1 MTCADVERL
10 GDAYLDGELDA
21 AGAEALEAHLVT
33 CETCRARQRSR
44 ETLSA
49 TLRSAPYFRAPT
61 ALVGRLQGGR
71 HVRRPSGGSARLAWA
86 VAAAAVLVAAVSI
99 AVTNYRTGRSADAA
113 VADAV
118 LSGHLRSLMA
128 DHLVDVASSD
138 RHTVKPWFAGRLEF
152 SPTVVDL
159 AAAGFPLVGGRLDY
173 LDGHPAAAL
182 VYRRREHTIN
192 LFVWPTT
199 AADAAPETRD
209 DPRGYH
215 AVHWTRNRMAYWAVS
230 DLASVELGE
239 FVNRLIAA
247 SGS

>member
-21 AGAEALEAHLVT
+21 AGAEALEAHVAT

-49 TLRSAPYFRAPT
+49 TLRSAPYFRAP
-61 ALVGRLQGGR
+61 ASLVARWQPGRQA
-71 HVRRPSGGSARLAWA
+71 HRPSGGSARLAWT

-99 AVTNYRTGRSADAA
+99 TVSNYRIGGGTDAS

-159 AAAGFPLVGGRLDY
+159 AGAGFPLVGGRLDY

-192 LFVWPTT
+192 LFVWPST
-199 AADAAPETRD
+199 ADAAPPVTRN

-215 AVHWTRNRMAYWAVS
+215 AVHWTRDHMTSWAVS
-230 DLASVELGE
+230 DLASQELDE
-239 FVNRLIAA
+239 FVQRLIAA
-247 SGS
+247 GGS

>member
-1 MTCADVERL
+1 MTCDDVERL

-21 AGAEALEAHLVT
+21 ASAEALEAHVVT
-33 CETCRARQRSR
+33 CEACTARQRSR

-49 TLRSAPYFRAPT
+49 TLRSAPYFRAPA
-61 ALVGRLQGGR
+61 ALVGRIQPGR
-71 HVRRPSGGSARLAWA
+71 LAHRLSGGSARLAWT
-86 VAAAAVLVAAVSI
+86 VAAAAVLIAAVSI
-99 AVTNYRTGRSADAA
+99 TVSNYRTSRSADAA

-128 DHLVDVASSD
+128 AHIVDVASSD

-192 LFVWPTT
+192 LFVWPST
-199 AADAAPETRD
+199 ADAAPPVTRD

-215 AVHWTRNRMAYWAVS
+215 AVHWTRNHMAYWAVS
-230 DLASVELGE
+230 DLASPELNDFVE
-239 FVNRLIAA
+239 RLIAA
-247 SGS
+247 S

>member
-1 MTCADVERL
+1 MTCDDVERL

-33 CETCRARQRSR
+33 CETCRVRQRSR
-44 ETLSA
+44 ATLSA
-49 TLRSAPYFRAPT
+49 TLRSAPYFRAPA
-61 ALVGRLQGGR
+61 ALVRRVQSGRR
-71 HVRRPSGGSARLAWA
+71 AERPSRGSARVAWT
-86 VAAAAVLVAAVSI
+86 VAAAAVLLAAVSI
-99 AVTNYRTGRSADAA
+99 AVSNRRSTRSADEA

-118 LSGHLRSLMA
+118 LSSHLRSLMA
-128 DHLVDVASSD
+128 NHLVDVASSD

-192 LFVWPTT
+192 LFIWPST
-199 AADAAPETRD
+199 AAAAPPVTLD

-215 AVHWTRNRMAYWAVS
+215 AVHWTRDQMAHWAVS
-230 DLASVELGE
+230 DVASPELDQFVE
-239 FVNRLIAA
+239 RLIAGG
-247 SGS
+247 GS